1 MSLLTRFLLGLGL
14 AAMLALATRRAH
26 VLSTSG
32 AWGAVV
38 VGTLATAAGWRWTAV
53 LLAFFVSSSL
63 LSRWR
68 HERKAKATAAVL
80 AKGGARDAWQVAA
93 NGGIFALCALGAVLV
108 PSPWWGLAGLG
119 ALAGAAAD
127 TWSTEVGTAIGGVP
141 RSVIGRRQVPPG
153 TSGAVTGAGTLA
165 MVAGAIFVG
174 TVAVLSGF
182 GKEVWL
188 PVVLGGVAGGADDS
202 LLGATLQERRWCP
215 QCAEATERVV
225 HDCGAET
232 SRRRGWGGFDNDA
245 VNLTSCMAGAAVAL
259 LCGRW
264 C

>member
-1 MSLLTRFLLGLGL
+1 MSLLTRFLLGLVL
-14 AAMLALATRRAH
+14 AATLALATRRAH
-26 VLSTSG
+26 ALSTSG
-32 AWGAVV
+32 AWGAAV
-38 VGTLATAAGWRWTAV
+38 VGTLATAAGWQWTVV
-53 LLAFFVSSSL
+53 LLAFFLSSSL

-68 HERKAKATAAVL
+68 REVKAVTTAGVI

-93 NGGIFALCALGAVLV
+93 NGGIFALCALGAVVV
-108 PSPWWGLAGLG
+108 PSPAWGLAGLG

-127 TWSTEVGTAIGGVP
+127 TWSTEIGTAIGGAP
-141 RSVIGRRQVPPG
+141 RRLFDGHRVAPG
-153 TSGAVTGAGTLA
+153 TSGAITGAGTLA

-182 GKEVWL
+182 AREVWL
-188 PVVLGGVAGGADDS
+188 PVVLGGVAGGTVDT

-215 QCAEATERVV
+215 RCGATTERVV
-225 HDCGAET
+225 HDCGAQT

-259 LCGRW
+259 LCGR
-264 C
+264 